1 MKIKRIILIMGILSS
16 FLGFSQNENLIEL
29 TSKAEEGWKDLIF
42 TITEKEKLKNGFW
55 SLTCKAKYKNEVVG
69 LKVNIKDGIP
79 AGIVNNEMEKT
90 SFTKKGVEILSIG
103 KESNNLIKAISELY
117 EQPKKL
123 KFTSKKLSL
132 TLFPL
137 NQEKA
142 VLENGEFKFKLFFDE
157 NNEQNLYSEIFLN
170 PNLKNGTLELNEKD
184 EEYRMNIVKL
194 LSEK

>member
-1 MKIKRIILIMGILSS
+1 MKFKRIILIMGILSS
-16 FLGFSQNENLIEL
+16 FLGFSQNENLVEL
-29 TSKAEEGWKDLIF
+29 TSKSEEGWKDLVF
-42 TITEKEKLKNGFW
+42 TITEKEKLKNGLW
-55 SLTCKAKYKNEVVG
+55 SLTCKARYKNEVVG

-90 SFTKKGVEILSIG
+90 SFTKQGVEILSIG

-117 EQPKKL
+117 GQPKKL
-123 KFTSKKLSL
+123 EFTSQKLSL
-132 TLFPL
+132 SLFPL

-157 NNEQNLYSEIFLN
+157 NNERNLYSEIFLN

>member
-90 SFTKKGVEILSIG
+90 SFTKQGVEILSIG
-103 KESNNLIKAISELY
+103 KESNNLIKAISEIY

-137 NQEKA
+137 NREKA

-170 PNLKNGTLELNEKD
+170 PNLKNGTLALNEKD